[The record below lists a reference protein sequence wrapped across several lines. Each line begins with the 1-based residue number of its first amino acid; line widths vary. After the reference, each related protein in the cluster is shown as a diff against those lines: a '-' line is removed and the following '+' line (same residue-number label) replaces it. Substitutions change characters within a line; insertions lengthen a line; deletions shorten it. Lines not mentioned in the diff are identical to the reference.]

1 MSNNSE
7 SEKMNTTITL
17 ESIHQLESTEEII
30 DNINTIL
37 PEWILDYA
45 NKFAQEYDKLN
56 DNWDELCNKV
66 KTEKRKI
73 LIVPYLPL
81 ENKTDN
87 DKYINSVANMLT
99 SKGFLLRRS
108 VEIFKCPRTNN
119 ALLTRQMY
127 DYFKKYNNIMPPEWC
142 AESSAESSADLSAD
156 L

>member
-17 ESIHQLESTEEII
+17 ESIYQLESTDEII

-37 PEWILDYA
+37 PKWIVDCA

-73 LIVPYLPL
+73 LIVQYLPV
-81 ENKTDN
+81 EDKTDN

-99 SKGFLLRRS
+99 SKSF
-108 VEIFKCPRTNN
+108 IKTFC
-119 ALLTRQMY
+119 
-127 DYFKKYNNIMPPEWC
+127 
-142 AESSAESSADLSAD
+142 
-156 L
+156 